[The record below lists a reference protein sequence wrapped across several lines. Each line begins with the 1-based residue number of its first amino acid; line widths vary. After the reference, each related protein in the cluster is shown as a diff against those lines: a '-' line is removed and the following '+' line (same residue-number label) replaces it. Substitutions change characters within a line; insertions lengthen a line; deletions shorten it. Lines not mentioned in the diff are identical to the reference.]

1 MTGSDSDRD
10 IEPDTEP
17 GSEAD
22 LAIQRAL
29 EGANLR
35 AGDSLGPSTAV
46 VIDGWEPSAAE
57 AGDAAVG
64 FDGD

>member
-1 MTGSDSDRD
+1 MAIDDHR
-10 IEPDTEP
+10 IEP

-29 EGANLR
+29 DAANLR
-35 AGDSLGPSTAV
+35 AGDGLATSTATV
-46 VIDGWEPSAAE
+46 VEDWEPSAAE
-57 AGDAAVG
+57 AGDASAG

>member
-1 MTGSDSDRD
+1 MTIHDGG
-10 IEPDTEP
+10 IEP

-35 AGDSLGPSTAV
+35 AGDSLGTSTASV
-46 VIDGWEPSAAE
+46 AEEGEPSAAE
-57 AGDAAVG
+57 AGDAAAG

>member
-1 MTGSDSDRD
+1 MTNNDRD
-10 IEPDTEP
+10 VEA

-29 EGANLR
+29 DAANLR
-35 AGDSLGPSTAV
+35 AGDSLGTSTAFV
-46 VIDGWEPSAAE
+46 AREPEPSAAE
-57 AGDAAVG
+57 VGDIGAG